1 MNGVRSGIFRLAA
14 VVIVLGLSQLV
25 QAQQATTPAWTQI
38 TAPGGT
44 TTGGPVAPAKRL
56 LTSATYDPGTNR
68 MIVFGGTS
76 QDFGNLTGYNDVWV
90 LTNADGTG
98 GTPTWIQ
105 LRPAGTPPAARFG
118 GDP

>member
-1 MNGVRSGIFRLAA
+1 MFRYPA
-14 VVIVLGLSQLV
+14 VVILLGLSQLV

-98 GTPTWIQ
+98 GTPTRIQ
-105 LRPAGTPPAARFG
+105 LKPGRTPPAARVG
-118 GDP
+118 GRAG